1 MPPLPLADAVE
12 RFVNATLDA
21 PGRHSFPSPIPSW
34 RGVVVSTSP
43 QLTLAPQHTQMLAAS
58 AITPAIIAERGYVSI
73 APGSIHDWRQVA
85 GSIHSDNLLRSI
97 LHAGAL
103 AFPVYRLGDA
113 VPYTWVLRP
122 DLPRS
127 NDSGKPVK
135 YEYPKLTA
143 NIFDVL
149 PRYAA
154 ALANPAIPIW
164 ITEGAKKADALASL
178 YDMAIV
184 PISENGVFGWR
195 SRNAQG
201 GKTAIVDMELIA
213 WEGRQIVIAPDG
225 DVRFNKGVQQAVQR
239 LARLLIARYGAAE
252 VLVLHLPNAAN
263 GPKLGVDDFLAQGH
277 SAAELEALLTTLG
290 TVTASACVPLLTH
303 PDTGEKLFL
312 PPGYDVS
319 ARTII
324 QRDGRGNE
332 RSIYSGNIFVREL
345 GIDMMSGEQ
354 TATISWNGRGSVHG
368 ERTIPYAALSDS
380 KTFSSL
386 VGAAGA
392 AIHPRNI
399 KDVQALLVESVQANI
414 DTIPRR
420 QHSER
425 LGLVHGGLILPA
437 GAVGFADPVRYT
449 GHPSVAIGDD
459 PQIYPAAI
467 RTAIQTWPDA
477 WPFWLALGLSLAAPA
492 LAKMRPRR
500 YPVLYMSGDSG
511 SGKTT
516 VLQFALGC
524 WGAPTRQPLRM
535 EAGRTTPAGIFQ
547 GLEQLGGL
555 PLFIDEAHTCPDT
568 KRIENAAY
576 AFANG
581 QRYTVGG
588 ADGKTHGGGEL
599 GGALLLAG
607 EAIPDFKHAGARLR
621 VLWADANSYAPLGA
635 LPRSDAGEARALLL
649 EQAWETGAGLFGHA
663 VAERIW
669 RDWAA
674 FVNAVRASEADA
686 ALAPIQAWRTPLAA
700 AAVALHVALQCIEA
714 PPPQA
719 FGTMLTH
726 WTEMLTSG
734 HDETDP
740 ATDAWEAMIT
750 MLAQGRRNDDGDS
763 DHQGQ
768 RIPDSATWEWIEA
781 DQGGGLIACRK
792 VSEEF
797 WRVLSSSPQFKERV
811 GPAAV
816 QLYGQTWLRR
826 EWLLPGRDGKATEPM
841 KTHTNTLLRMLK
853 VPTAALHA
861 WKVTP

>member
-1 MPPLPLADAVE
+1 MITPQ
-12 RFVNATLDA
+12 A
-21 PGRHSFPSPIPSW
+21 P
-34 RGVVVSTSP
+34 
-43 QLTLAPQHTQMLAAS
+43 TLAPQHAQMLAAS
-58 AITPAIIAERGYVSI
+58 AIDPAVIVERGYVSI
-73 APGSIHDWRQVA
+73 APGCIYDWRQIA
-85 GSIHSDNLLRSI
+85 GGIHSDKLLKTV

-103 AFPVYRLGDA
+103 AFPVYRLGD
-113 VPYTWVLRP
+113 PSPHTWVLRP

-127 NDSGKPVK
+127 DDSGKPIK
-135 YEYPKLTA
+135 YEYPKHTT

-149 PRYAA
+149 PRYAL
-154 ALANPAIPIW
+154 ALADPSIPIW
-164 ITEGAKKADALASL
+164 ITEGAKKADSLASL
-178 YDMAIV
+178 YGSSIV

-201 GKTAIVDMELIA
+201 GKTALADMELIA
-213 WEGRQIVIAPDG
+213 WEGRQVVIAPDG

-239 LARLLIARYGAAE
+239 LARLLTARYGVAE
-252 VLVLHLPNAAN
+252 VLVLHLPNLAN
-263 GPKLGVDDFLAQGH
+263 GPKIGVDDYLAQGH
-277 SAAELEALLTTLG
+277 TAVELEALLTTLG

-303 PDTGEKLFL
+303 PDTGEKLYL

-319 ARTII
+319 AQTII
-324 QRDGRGNE
+324 QRDARGNE
-332 RSIYSGNIFVREL
+332 RPIYSGNIFVREL
-345 GIDMMSGEQ
+345 GVDLVSGEQ
-354 TATISWNGRGSVHG
+354 TATISWNGRGTVHG

-380 KTFSSL
+380 KSFSAL

-420 QHSER
+420 QHSDR
-425 LGLVHGGLILPA
+425 LGLVNGGLVLPA
-437 GAVGFADPVRYT
+437 GAVGFSESVRYT
-449 GHPSVAIGDD
+449 GHPAVQIGDD
-459 PQIYPAAI
+459 HNAYP
-467 RTAIQTWPDA
+467 TAISEALQAWPEA

-500 YPVLYMSGDSG
+500 YPVLYLSGGSG

-516 VLQFALGC
+516 ALQFALGC

-555 PLFIDEAHTCPDT
+555 PLFIDEAHTCPEP

-621 VLWADANSYAPLGA
+621 VLWADANAYAPLGA
-635 LPRSDAGEARALLL
+635 QPRSDDGQARAALL
-649 EQAWETGAGLFGHA
+649 EHAWEAGAGLFGHA
-663 VAERIW
+663 VAELVW

-674 FVNAVRASEADA
+674 FIKDVHDLEQDPD
-686 ALAPIQAWRTPLAA
+686 LAPLQAWRTPLAA
-700 AAVALHVALQCIEA
+700 AAAALNVAFRVIQAQA
-714 PPPQA
+714 PPV
-719 FGTMLTH
+719 FGNILAC
-726 WTEMLTSG
+726 WAEMLTSG

-750 MLAQGRRNDDGDS
+750 MLVQGRRSDDGDT
-763 DHQGQ
+763 DHNGQ
-768 RIPDSATWEWIEA
+768 PIPDSATWEWLEA
-781 DQGGGLIACRK
+781 DRGGGLIACRK
-792 VSEEF
+792 VSEET

-811 GPAAV
+811 GAAAV
-816 QLYGQTWLRR
+816 QLHGQTWLRR
-826 EWLLPGRDGKATEPM
+826 GWLLPGRDGKATEPM
-841 KTHTNTLLRMLK
+841 KTHTNALLRMLK
-853 VPTAALHA
+853 VPAAALEA
-861 WKVTP
+861 WQVTP